1 MRRKSRIFSGGNN
14 CSIHSSDYRQD
25 LLLPLYRIVQRLRR
39 LCRTLS
45 GKRTRYSNVSQVIAS
60 SSFHISL
67 TKILHKQNLAHS
79 CESKYIYLAYSPMDD
94 EEIYLK
100 CEQLLAI
107 YSKEYKFDEQ
117 DMRTIQIA
125 IGSDE
130 FLKMLMEREGR
141 RIRIVPNLNSQV
153 NDPAFMWEYVV
164 KK

>member
-1 MRRKSRIFSGGNN
+1 
-14 CSIHSSDYRQD
+14 
-25 LLLPLYRIVQRLRR
+25 
-39 LCRTLS
+39 
-45 GKRTRYSNVSQVIAS
+45 
-60 SSFHISL
+60 
-67 TKILHKQNLAHS
+67 
-79 CESKYIYLAYSPMDD
+79 MDD

>member
-1 MRRKSRIFSGGNN
+1 
-14 CSIHSSDYRQD
+14 
-25 LLLPLYRIVQRLRR
+25 
-39 LCRTLS
+39 
-45 GKRTRYSNVSQVIAS
+45 
-60 SSFHISL
+60 
-67 TKILHKQNLAHS
+67 
-79 CESKYIYLAYSPMDD
+79 MDD

-130 FLKMLMEREGR
+130 FLKMLMGREGK
-141 RIRIVPNLNSQV
+141 RIRILPNLEGRTNA
-153 NDPAFMWEYVV
+153 PAVIWEYVM

>member
-1 MRRKSRIFSGGNN
+1 
-14 CSIHSSDYRQD
+14 
-25 LLLPLYRIVQRLRR
+25 
-39 LCRTLS
+39 
-45 GKRTRYSNVSQVIAS
+45 
-60 SSFHISL
+60 
-67 TKILHKQNLAHS
+67 
-79 CESKYIYLAYSPMDD
+79 MDD

-130 FLKMLMEREGR
+130 FLKMLMGREGK
-141 RIRIVPNLNSQV
+141 RIRILPNLDGRLNA
-153 NDPAFMWEYVV
+153 PAVIWEYVM